1 MQIYN
6 MARCFIRTI
15 RVGAL
20 RIRWRGATSHVQI
33 HKESMPYSLIK
44 SYIGCA
50 LHIQYKARGVDPMQ
64 LMLYWEDVDIQCV
77 YT

>member
-20 RIRWRGATSHVQI
+20 RFRWRGAMPHVHI

-64 LMLYWEDVDIQCV
+64 LMLHWEDVDIQCV